1 MNESL
6 NAGRQAGRQADR
18 QSDRQTGRQAGRKE
32 GRKEGIIY
40 PRNVYELTK
49 ARSKYIRIQF
59 KKGQLSFRKE
69 IIPCNSVL

>member
-1 MNESL
+1 M
-6 NAGRQAGRQADR
+6 QA
-18 QSDRQTGRQAGRKE
+18 GRQAGRKE
-32 GRKEGIIY
+32 GRKEGRKKGIIY